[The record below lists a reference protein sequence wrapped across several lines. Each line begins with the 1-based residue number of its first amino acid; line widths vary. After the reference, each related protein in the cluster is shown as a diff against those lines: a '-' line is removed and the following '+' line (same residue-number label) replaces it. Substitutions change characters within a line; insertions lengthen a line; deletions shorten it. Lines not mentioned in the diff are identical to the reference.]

1 MRAKISNEVALSQIV
16 RRIKLKKR
24 VFSLVLTMFLILTFV
39 PSFADAKVY
48 TKDDLQSLYDT
59 VAPYIFNSE
68 EILQS
73 TLSEEE
79 DVLCATPINVAR
91 TALLSPDFPAG
102 HFDAVYRGLYSAFS
116 MLSLVSQR
124 NNSLTNPKVLRLFNA
139 LISLIANDD
148 YYKIAPSAEA
158 EEVKAVVEKSKE
170 YLANPTLYAADDMH
184 AQMNQLFITLHGVS
198 VYKITDFNT
207 KFAEYAQDTTPLQEG
222 GFSDVLATDWFYDAV
237 KYVCDGGLFK
247 GTSDTTFSP
256 SLEMTR
262 GMFIT
267 VLSRFAKVDISADD
281 MIFEDVSPDAYYAAP
296 VFWAN
301 HCGLLTWIQGDT
313 FSPDQP
319 ITREEMVTTMYNY
332 CRYIAYDLSNI
343 MPSAP
348 ESFTDFSEASSYA
361 HDAIGYAHAMGIIS
375 GYEDGSLKP
384 QGTATRA
391 EVAQVFINL
400 ENALY

>member
-1 MRAKISNEVALSQIV
+1 M
-16 RRIKLKKR
+16 KKR
-24 VFSLVLTMFLILTFV
+24 IISIVLSILVVFTFV
-39 PSFADAKVY
+39 PALADTKVY
-48 TKDDLQSLYDT
+48 TKEDLQSLYDT
-59 VAPYIFNSE
+59 VALYIFNSE

-79 DVLCATPINVAR
+79 DALCAVPITIAR
-91 TALLSPDFPAG
+91 NALLSPDFPAE
-102 HFDAVYRGLYSAFS
+102 HFDAVYRGLYSSFS
-116 MLSLVSQR
+116 MMSLVSQR
-124 NNSLTNPKVLRLFNA
+124 NNSLTNPKVLRLLKA
-139 LISLIANDD
+139 LVSLIANDD
-148 YYKIAPSAEA
+148 YYDIAPADEA
-158 EEVKAVVEKSKE
+158 ANVRAVVEKSNE
-170 YLANPTLYAADDMH
+170 YLSNPTLYAADDMH

-198 VYKITDFNT
+198 IFKITDFNT
-207 KFAEYAQDTTPLQEG
+207 KFASYATGNSPSTG
-222 GFSDVLATDWFYDAV
+222 GLFSDVSESDWFYDAV

-256 SLEMTR
+256 STEMTR

-267 VLSRFAKVDISADD
+267 VLSRFAKVDIASATP
-281 MIFEDVSPDAYYAAP
+281 IFEDVSPESYYAAP
-296 VFWAN
+296 IFWAN
-301 HCGLLTWIQGDT
+301 HCSLLTWVDGNT
-313 FSPDQP
+313 FSPDKP

-343 MPSAP
+343 LPSSP
-348 ESFTDFSEASSYA
+348 ESFSDFSQASPFA
-361 HDAIGYAHAMGIIS
+361 IDAIGYTHAMGIIS